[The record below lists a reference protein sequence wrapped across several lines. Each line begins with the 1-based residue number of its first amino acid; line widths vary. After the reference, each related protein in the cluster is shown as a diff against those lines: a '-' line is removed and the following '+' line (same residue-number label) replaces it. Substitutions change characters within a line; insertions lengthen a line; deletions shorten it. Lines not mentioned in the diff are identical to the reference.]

1 MADVRLEGELIG
13 FSYQDEQSAFAVARF
28 ALEDGEEVTV
38 VGPLGTARPG
48 QTLHLSGRWETHKV
62 HGQQFRVFG
71 FLADD
76 PRSLEGLVIYLSSG
90 AVQGVGPELAARL
103 VDQFGLATLKVL
115 AEQPQR
121 LQEVDGIGPA
131 RAAAIREAWQS
142 DKEDR
147 ELHAMLRG
155 HGLKPALTRRI
166 VERYGADAIS
176 VVTRDPYRMAREVSG
191 VGFKT
196 ADSIARHNGIAHDAP
211 IRARAAVLHALDK
224 AQDDGHCF
232 LPQGELASRLEE
244 LDVPP
249 AAWQDAVRSL
259 LAGGQLV
266 SWETQDPALRPFQ
279 LAWVHRLERRV
290 AERVLALVSLPSRP
304 NLLTV
309 ADAEAVTG
317 LTLNRDQRTAVECA
331 LQKGL
336 TVITGGPGTGKTTIV
351 KVLLAAMR
359 QQGKRT
365 LLAAP
370 TGRAARRLAESCGQ
384 PASTLHRLLDF
395 EFPGM
400 RFRRD
405 ASNPLEA
412 DSVIVDEASMVDLRL
427 MGALLEAIP
436 PGGRLVMVGDDH
448 QLPAVGAG
456 QVLGDLIRSRAVSVV
471 RLDEIYRQAEGS
483 GIIVNAHRVDAGT
496 MPVSAEREHRDWT
509 QAMETWP
516 GHRAKPPEPALD
528 FFIVDREDP
537 LEVQAALLQAVTD
550 RLPRRGFDPMQDVQ
564 VLAPVHRGELG
575 TVVLNRKLQQ
585 SLNPRG
591 QSLEHGAFLFREGD
605 RVIQTRNNYQTEVF
619 NGEVGRVLRVQEGG
633 LQVGFEG
640 RQIPLTG
647 EQLREIE
654 PAYAITV
661 HKSQGS
667 EYPAVVIVLHGMH
680 RIMLRRNLLY
690 TAITRAERFC
700 CIIGS
705 RRAVRLAVSISG
717 HQDRHTLLA
726 DLLRVGA

>member
-1 MADVRLEGELIG
+1 MVDVRIEGELVG

-28 ALEDGEEVTV
+28 ALDDGEELTV
-38 VGPLGTARPG
+38 IGPLGTARPG
-48 QTLHLSGRWETHKV
+48 QILHLSGRWETHKV
-62 HGQQFRVFG
+62 HGRQFRVFS

-76 PRSLEGLVIYLSSG
+76 PRTIDGLVTYLSSG
-90 AVQGVGPELAARL
+90 AVAGVGPELAARL
-103 VDQFGLATLKVL
+103 VERFGLATLRVL
-115 AEQPQR
+115 AEQPER

-131 RAAAIREAWQS
+131 RAASIREAWQS

-166 VERYGADAIS
+166 VERYGVNALS
-176 VVTRDPYRMAREVSG
+176 VVTREPYRMAREVPG

-196 ADSIARHNGIAHDAP
+196 ADAIARHNGIAHDAP
-211 IRARAAVLHALDK
+211 MRAEAAVLYALDK
-224 AQDDGHCF
+224 GQDDGHCF
-232 LPQGELASRLEE
+232 LPQGDLADRLER

-249 AAWQDAVRSL
+249 AAWQSAVREL
-259 LAGGQLV
+259 LARGHLV
-266 SWETQDPALRPFQ
+266 SWETADPMQRPFQ
-279 LAWVHRLERRV
+279 LAWMHRLERRV
-290 AERVLALVSLPSRP
+290 AGRVLGLVTLPPRP
-304 NLLTV
+304 SLLTV
-309 ADAEAVTG
+309 KDAEAVAG
-317 LTLNRDQRTAVECA
+317 LTLNEDQREAVKRA
-331 LQKGL
+331 LEKGIV
-336 TVITGGPGTGKTTIV
+336 VITGGPGTGKTTIV

-359 QQGKRT
+359 QLGQRT

-370 TGRAARRLAESCGQ
+370 TGRAARRMAEACGQ
-384 PASTLHRLLDF
+384 EASTLHRLLDF
-395 EFPGM
+395 EFPAM

-405 ASNPLEA
+405 AGNPLEA
-412 DSVIVDEASMVDLRL
+412 DGVIVDEASMVDLRL
-427 MGALLEAIP
+427 MAALLEAIP

-456 QVLGDLIRSRAVSVV
+456 QVLGDLIRAGVVDVV
-471 RLDEIYRQAEGS
+471 RLREIYRQAEGS

-496 MPVSAEREHRDWT
+496 MPISAEREHRDWKR
-509 QAMETWP
+509 AMETWP
-516 GHRAKPPEPALD
+516 AHRSKPAEPALD
-528 FFIVDREDP
+528 FFLVEREDP
-537 LEVQAALLQAVTD
+537 LEVQATLLQAVTE
-550 RLPRRGFDPMQDVQ
+550 RLPLRGFDPLRDVQ

-575 TVVLNRKLQQ
+575 TVVLNRKLQAR
-585 SLNPRG
+585 LNPDGRA
-591 QSLEHGAFLFREGD
+591 LEVGNFVFREGD

-619 NGEVGRVLRVQEGG
+619 NGEVGRVLRVGEGQ
-633 LQVGFEG
+633 LLVGFEG
-640 RQIPLTG
+640 RQVQLVG
-647 EQLREIE
+647 EQLREVE

-667 EYPAVVIVLHGMH
+667 EYPAVVIALHGMH

-690 TAITRAERFC
+690 TAVTRAERFC

-726 DLLRVGA
+726 DLLRVGS